1 MPVQLRIYTITP
13 GGLQQFARE
22 WQEKIRP
29 VRERVGFSI
38 PGAWSV
44 PDTNQFVWLME
55 HPDAASW
62 EERDRAYFDS
72 DERKSMDPN
81 PARLIAKM
89 EQYFVDPVA

>member
-13 GGLQQFARE
+13 GNLQQFARE

-29 VRERVGFSI
+29 AREKVGFSI

-44 PDTNQFVWLME
+44 PETGQFVWLME
-55 HPDAASW
+55 YPDAAAW

-72 DERKSMDPN
+72 DERKAMDPN

-89 EQYFVDPVA
+89 EQYFVEPVA